1 MDFRMLASVLLNLIA
16 FAVPLAFFV
25 AYFGPEVRISLASTW
40 HLSALGGSVFFA
52 FLVAL
57 IAARLLPR
65 QEDTLPQHI
74 IRLLQA
80 GATEKR
86 ASIAHERHR
95 TERLSRAVRQLGD
108 DNMATRLGG
117 IYALE
122 WLAKDS
128 DTDHARVM
136 DILTAYVRENAPS
149 HAQDAPQ
156 AADTPNTPDKPNKPA
171 TDIQA
176 ILTVIGQQKTPG
188 NKRHTARLD
197 LNRTRLVGADLR
209 MADLNRADLTGADLT
224 GADLLMADLT
234 DADLVDANLL
244 GANLTRANLL
254 GANLT
259 RANLLG
265 ANLTRA
271 NLLGANLSGSKY
283 LRAEEV
289 QSALNW
295 RDAHLPDH
303 LKHLTESIDPSE

>member
-1 MDFRMLASVLLNLIA
+1 MDFRMLASVLLSLVA

-25 AYFGPEVRISLASTW
+25 EYFGADVRIRLESTW

-57 IAARLLPR
+57 IAARLFSR
-65 QEDTLPQHI
+65 QDTLPHHI
-74 IRLLQA
+74 IRLLKA
-80 GATEKR
+80 RATEKR

-95 TERLSRAVRQLGD
+95 TERLTRATRQLGD
-108 DNMATRLGG
+108 DNMAIRLGG

-122 WLAKDS
+122 RLAKDS

-156 AADTPNTPDKPNKPA
+156 AANTPHTPHTPKPT

-176 ILTVIGQQKTPG
+176 ILTVLGRRKTPG

-197 LNRTRLVGADLR
+197 LNHTRLVGADLR
-209 MADLNRADLTGADLT
+209 MTDLTRADLTGADLT

-234 DADLVDANLL
+234 DANLVDANLL
-244 GANLTRANLL
+244 GAD
-254 GANLT
+254 
-259 RANLLG
+259 
-265 ANLTRA
+265 LTRA

-303 LKHLTESIDPSE
+303 LKHLAERSDERKE

>member
-25 AYFGPEVRISLASTW
+25 EYFGPEVRINLESTW
-40 HLSALGGSVFFA
+40 HLSALGGSVLFA

-57 IAARLLPR
+57 VAARLLPR

-80 GATEKR
+80 RATEKR

-117 IYALE
+117 IYGLE

-149 HAQDAPQ
+149 HPQAAPQ
-156 AADTPNTPDKPNKPA
+156 AANTPHTPKPT
-171 TDIQA
+171 TDMQA
-176 ILTVIGQQKTPG
+176 ILTVIGRRKTPG

-197 LNRTRLVGADLR
+197 LNHTRLVGANLR

-234 DADLVDANLL
+234 DANLVEANLLGVNLTGTNLL
-244 GANLTRANLL
+244 GANLT
-254 GANLT
+254 
-259 RANLLG
+259 
-265 ANLTRA
+265 
-271 NLLGANLSGSKY
+271 GSKY
-283 LRAEEV
+283 LRAEEI

-295 RDAHLPDH
+295 REAHLPNH
-303 LKHLTESIDPSE
+303 LKPLTEWSDERKE

>member
-1 MDFRMLASVLLNLIA
+1 MDFRMLASVLLNLVA

-25 AYFGPEVRISLASTW
+25 EYFGTEVRISLESTW
-40 HLSALGGSVFFA
+40 HLSALGGSIFFA

-57 IAARLLPR
+57 IAARLLSR
-65 QEDTLPQHI
+65 QEDALPHHI
-74 IRLLQA
+74 IRLLKA
-80 GATEKR
+80 RATEKSV
-86 ASIAHERHR
+86 SIAHERHL
-95 TERLSRAVRQLGD
+95 TERLTRAITQLGD
-108 DNMATRLGG
+108 DNMAIRLGG

-122 WLAKDS
+122 RLAKDS

-156 AADTPNTPDKPNKPA
+156 AAHKPKPT
-171 TDIQA
+171 TDMQA
-176 ILTVIGQQKTPG
+176 ILTVLGRRKTPG
-188 NKRHTARLD
+188 NNRHNARLD
-197 LNRTRLVGADLR
+197 LNHTRLVGADLR
-209 MADLNRADLTGADLT
+209 RADLRRADLTGADLT

-234 DADLVDANLL
+234 DADLVD
-244 GANLTRANLL
+244 
-254 GANLT
+254 
-259 RANLLG
+259 ANLLG

-303 LKHLTESIDPSE
+303 LKHLPEEIDPSE